1 MKARERLE
9 GRKLNEFRR
18 DVELAFGIFE
28 EEISVEDLRREW
40 DRKR

>member
-1 MKARERLE
+1 MKAEERLE

-18 DVELAFGIFE
+18 DLELAFGIFE
-28 EEISVEDLRREW
+28 KEISAESLRRKW

>member
-1 MKARERLE
+1 MKAEERLK

-18 DVELAFGIFE
+18 DLELAFGIFK
-28 EEISVEDLRREW
+28 EEISVEDLRMEW